1 MRRRQQTLYG
11 KILLIFLGVIFAAGV
26 LMGVMSSVAQK
37 RLAVNSA
44 VDMLTDAGGYIA
56 DIYEE
61 SYAQEEAGELISAA
75 ASALSVLED
84 VHLTVC
90 DKYGADW
97 FQLNHATEEI
107 AQDVIE
113 GNMAQLLAEEQ
124 ERSGQIVSYDINF
137 YATPIVS
144 VRVPLEV
151 DGTNKGSVII
161 TKRLNDY
168 ERMMRIYYKRLI
180 FGCVVAVVL
189 AVVAYGF
196 FYKRLRRDFDN
207 INYASRAF
215 ARGDFKA
222 RVEVRSDDDV
232 GKLSETFNTMA
243 VELEKY
249 ESTRQSFVA
258 NVSHELRS
266 PLTSMQGFVQGILDG
281 AIPPEKEKQYLSV
294 VLSETKR
301 MTTLIGDLLDLSKIE
316 SGQFPMEITDFDICE
331 QIRRILINFM
341 TKIEDKHINV
351 SANIPEERI
360 IVSADINRI
369 SQVLTNLID
378 NAVKFCEQNGMLKLW
393 TYQSDGRIHINIS
406 NTGILISEEDIPF
419 VFDRFFKA
427 DRSHN
432 RKAGGTGIG
441 LSIVKNIIQQ
451 HGEKIWVNSRP
462 GTGTVF
468 TFTLRMKTDS
478 KS

>member
-1 MRRRQQTLYG
+1 MRRQQTLYG
-11 KILLIFLGVIFAAGV
+11 KILLIFLAVILLAGV
-26 LMGVMSSVAQK
+26 LIGALSSSAQK
-37 RLAVNSA
+37 RLAVNNAFES
-44 VDMLTDAGGYIA
+44 LTNAANYIA

-61 SYAQEEAGELISAA
+61 SYSRDDAGEKISEAA
-75 ASALSVLED
+75 EAMSALED
-84 VHLTVC
+84 VELELC
-90 DKYGADW
+90 DKYGASW
-97 FQLNHATEEI
+97 FRLNNTTEDITEGIAEDNI
-107 AQDVIE
+107 AQLFSGE
-113 GNMAQLLAEEQ
+113 T
-124 ERSGQIVSYDINF
+124 ERAGRIVSYDINF

-144 VRVPLEV
+144 VRVPLNIDNTE
-151 DGTNKGSVII
+151 KGSVLV
-161 TKRLNDY
+161 TKRLNEF
-168 ERMMRIYYKRLI
+168 ERSMRIFYKRLI
-180 FGCVVAVVL
+180 LGCSAAVVL
-189 AVVAYGF
+189 AVILYGIL
-196 FYKRLRRDFDN
+196 YKKIRKDFDN

-222 RVEVRSDDDV
+222 RVSVKSDDDI
-232 GKLSETFNTMA
+232 GRLSETFNTMA
-243 VELEKY
+243 EELEKY

-266 PLTSMQGFVQGILDG
+266 PLTSVQGFVQGILDG
-281 AIPPEKEKQYLSV
+281 TIPKEKEEQYLTV
-294 VLSETKR
+294 VLTETRR

-316 SGQFPMEITDFDICE
+316 SGQFPLELTDFDISE
-331 QIRRILINFM
+331 LMRRILINFL
-341 TKIEDKHINV
+341 TKIEEKHINV
-351 SANIPEERI
+351 SASIPDDKI
-360 IVSADINRI
+360 IVTADVNRI

-378 NAVKFCEQNGMLKLW
+378 NAVKFCEQNGVLKIW

-406 NTGILISEEDIPF
+406 NTGILISQEDIPY

-427 DRSHN
+427 DKSHN

-468 TFTLRMKTDS
+468 TFTLRIKEDS